1 MNKKMLVSYIQS
13 LLATALTATLA
24 IGKSPLDFTS
34 ADLKMV
40 ANSVWVAFIPVV
52 IRALSKNDTAFGVN
66 AQAKSDNHSDV
77 VVSEQH

>member
-1 MNKKMLVSYIQS
+1 MKTKMLVSYLQS

-24 IGKSPLDFTS
+24 IGKSPLDFTN
-34 ADLKMV
+34 ADLKMI

-66 AQAKSDNHSDV
+66 SDNRKHQ
-77 VVSEQH
+77 VSSK

>member
-1 MNKKMLVSYIQS
+1 MKTKMLISYLQS

-34 ADLKMV
+34 ADFKIV
-40 ANSVWVAFIPVV
+40 VNSIWVAFIPVV
-52 IRALSKNDTAFGVN
+52 IRALSKNDHAFGVN
-66 AQAKSDNHSDV
+66 AQSDNHLDV

>member
-1 MNKKMLVSYIQS
+1 MNKQVAISYLQS

-34 ADLKMV
+34 TDLKV
-40 ANSVWVAFIPVV
+40 VVNSVWLAFIPVV

-66 AQAKSDNHSDV
+66 SDNRKHQ
-77 VVSEQH
+77 VSSNQD

>member
-1 MNKKMLVSYIQS
+1 MNKKMLISYLQS

-34 ADLKMV
+34 TDFKIV
-40 ANSVWVAFIPVV
+40 VNSIWVAFIPVV

-66 AQAKSDNHSDV
+66 SGSHKG
-77 VVSEQH
+77 VVSSNQD

>member
-1 MNKKMLVSYIQS
+1 MKTKKLISYLQS

-34 ADLKMV
+34 ADLKMI

-52 IRALSKNDTAFGVN
+52 IRALSKSDHAFGVN
-66 AQAKSDNHSDV
+66 AQSDNHLDV

>member
-1 MNKKMLVSYIQS
+1 MNKKMLISYLQS

-34 ADLKMV
+34 TDFKIV
-40 ANSVWVAFIPVV
+40 VNSIWVAFIPVV

-66 AQAKSDNHSDV
+66 SDSHKG
-77 VVSEQH
+77 VVSSNQD

>member
-1 MNKKMLVSYIQS
+1 MKTKMLISYLQS

-34 ADLKMV
+34 ADLKMI

-52 IRALSKNDTAFGVN
+52 IRALSKNDHAFGVN
-66 AQAKSDNHSDV
+66 AQSDNHLDV

>member
-1 MNKKMLVSYIQS
+1 MKTKMLISYLQS

-34 ADLKMV
+34 ADLKIV
-40 ANSVWVAFIPVV
+40 VNSIWVAFIPVV
-52 IRALSKNDTAFGVN
+52 IRALSKNDHAFGVN
-66 AQAKSDNHSDV
+66 AETKSDNHLDV